1 SHSPR
6 ISTATPAVRFLDKES
21 TTTGVDHIWHC
32 SLRLRLRLRLPLS
45 SGLRLSSS
53 SALISELQLDPFMI
67 GYEFEVNN
75 LAWTISGIT
84 TLQALSLK
92 LVPVYY
98 SHCVGR
104 SAEIVPHSTIL
115 TDTDILRD
123 QPPAR
128 RQEPLYRL
136 KKFMGAKSLFE
147 LAHISVI
154 LQHCPELVSM
164 NVPSVQ
170 LTNSVD
176 HTAAAITELCP
187 KLNSL
192 SQLGDGD
199 DIAEPLMMTIMDRL
213 PQDTLESFVYF
224 WHQMSNNRLD
234 TYLGRHFNSLRR
246 IELDECGSVR
256 QELIPEILFNCR
268 VLEVLALKE
277 AKSNDLEI
285 TVGDL
290 VTGPWAST
298 KFVELALVVD
308 IGLIRILM
316 NKNRIDFTEEE
327 KAKVLFLE
335 KFYRQIGILTALK
348 ILQLNVLVTAMA
360 LDMEEE
366 PLAHRDFI
374 FPGFLTLGDEDDE
387 GRWGCLGELAG
398 LKNLEVVRGSFNME
412 STLTLPEFEQGDT
425 AWMRMNWARLHS
437 MEFFLP
443 YYYNE
448 ETDQV
453 HPLHCLASRATA
465 RC

>member
-1 SHSPR
+1 GLEALTRNTELVRSLMLDYDSVNQYYN
-6 ISTATPAVRFLDKES
+6 ATVIALQE
-21 TTTGVDHIWHC
+21 
-32 SLRLRLRLRLPLS
+32 PLAADINSNTS
-45 SGLRLSSS
+45 SEIPGQGEHNNRLSSS

-75 LAWTISGIT
+75 LAWMISGIT

-285 TVGDL
+285 TIGDL
-290 VTGPWAST
+290 VAGPWAST
-298 KFVELALVVD
+298 KFVELALVID
-308 IGLIRILM
+308 IGLIRIPM

-327 KAKVLFLE
+327 KAKVLLLE
-335 KFYRQIGILTALK
+335 KFYRQIGILTALR
-348 ILQLNVLVTAMA
+348 ILQLNVL
-360 LDMEEE
+360 
-366 PLAHRDFI
+366 
-374 FPGFLTLGDEDDE
+374 DDE

-453 HPLHCLASRATA
+453 HPYIAWLREQLPDVDVTLSAEE
-465 RC
+465 